1 MALAEVRIANESG
14 RAVVVLA
21 PDLTDILFAN
31 TFARRLFA
39 APGTDDGDLSLS
51 LRQLRVVAP
60 VLQEDGEAMLR
71 MKSTAEGLEVWVT
84 AHVLTSHDAQ
94 GSPIAILTAPV
105 PGARRERRAE
115 LAERLLREA
124 GSRDAAIFDAAA
136 PVLAHPSFE
145 PGSAEA
151 KAAASIAAR
160 LIESDEGRAE
170 EGRYGLWRVASDLV
184 LVEMGEEPAPAATP
198 EPPAAEGNDIAA
210 LIERLRGRGAAQLS
224 AAARQSAEEPSPP
237 QAPAEQDAAAKP
249 AAAFDSRFAGEPV
262 RFVWQT
268 DGEGRFKQLSPE
280 FAEIVGPAAADV
292 CGLAFA
298 DVAEAFG
305 FDEEGEIGALME
317 RRDTFAG
324 RTVFWPVEGT
334 DRKVSVDLA
343 ALPTYGRERV
353 FEGFRGFGIVRPA
366 EHVEDPL
373 AIGLALGREKEAV
386 RDQRSAAA
394 APAAAPEA
402 GASFGQRSA
411 RPEPRP
417 EPAGSGVVVS
427 LRERRRDGHLSDAEA
442 DAFKAIGVEL
452 APRDRATEAP
462 EGASPP
468 LDAGLEAFLAALP
481 AALLVET
488 KGRLV
493 LASHAFLEMTGYGG
507 LEDLIEAGGLEALFD
522 DTARPGEGE
531 ETVRLRR
538 ADGTL
543 LDARVQIRRVALAG
557 RSSIA
562 FSFAQASP
570 PVRDAMSGDAGEIAR
585 LTGEVEE
592 LRSVLDTA
600 TDGIVLTDPN
610 GLVRSMNGSA
620 QSLLGVD
627 ADGYAGRRFTD
638 FLAPASRA
646 VATGYLE
653 SLRDEGLAA
662 ILNDGREVTAE
673 VADRG
678 TIPLFITIGRLSGER
693 GWCVL
698 LRDIANWKAA
708 EAELVAAR
716 KQAED
721 ASLTKSRFLAN
732 ISHELRTPLNAIIG
746 FADVMTAETYGPVG
760 HERYMEYLRDIKR
773 SGHHVLD
780 LVNDL
785 LDISKIEAGKVELSF
800 EAVSLNE
807 IVGEIVSL
815 MQPQANRERVLVRS
829 TLAQA
834 VPPVVADRRTLRQ
847 IALNLISNAIRF
859 TPAGGQIVASTG
871 YDEDGSVTLRF
882 RDSGIGMTETEI
894 EIALTPFQQV
904 NSAAKERGDGTGLG
918 LPLTKAL
925 VEANKAQFHIDSIPG
940 EGTMIEITFPAQRVL
955 AH

>member
-1 MALAEVRIANESG
+1 MPSSNADIMALAEVRTANESG

-21 PDLTDILFAN
+21 ADLTSLRFAN
-31 TFARRLFA
+31 MPARRLFDVAEASGTELPA
-39 APGTDDGDLSLS
+39 A
-51 LRQLRVVAP
+51 LRRLGAIAP
-60 VLQEDGEAMLR
+60 VLQEDGEAMMR
-71 MKSTAEGLEVWVT
+71 VKSQAEGLEVWVT
-84 AHVLTSHDAQ
+84 AHLLAARDAD
-94 GSPIAILTAPV
+94 GADIAILTAPV
-105 PGARRERRAE
+105 PGARREGRAE
-115 LAERLLREA
+115 LAERLRQES
-124 GSRDAAIFDAAA
+124 GSKGAAIFGVDA
-136 PVLAHPSFE
+136 PVLPGPDFE
-145 PGSAEA
+145 EGSAETKRA
-151 KAAASIAAR
+151 VRAAASLVQSDDDRAA
-160 LIESDEGRAE
+160 DGGCA
-170 EGRYGLWRVASDLV
+170 LWQVASDLV
-184 LVEMGEEPAPAATP
+184 LVERVEQPAPHASSAS
-198 EPPAAEGNDIAA
+198 EGNDIAA
-210 LIERLRGRGAAQLS
+210 LIERLRGRGAAQF
-224 AAARQSAEEPSPP
+224 AAAPAPDPP
-237 QAPAEQDAAAKP
+237 VPVAPIEAMPAEVP
-249 AAAFDSRFAGEPV
+249 PPMFGGEPV

-268 DGEGRFKQLSPE
+268 DEEGRFRQLSPE
-280 FAEIVGPAAADV
+280 FAEVVGPAAADV

-305 FDEEGEIGALME
+305 FDEEGEIAALLE

-334 DRKVSVDLA
+334 DRRVSVDLA
-343 ALPTYGRERV
+343 ALPTYGRDRV

-373 AIGLALGREKEAV
+373 ATGRALGRRAEPANAPSE
-386 RDQRSAAA
+386 RAAA
-394 APAAAPEA
+394 TDAIAA
-402 GASFGQRSA
+402 FGQR
-411 RPEPRP
+411 PERSG
-417 EPAGSGVVVS
+417 PAEADGGVVVP
-427 LRERRRDGHLSDAEA
+427 LRERRRDANLSDAEA

-452 APRDRATEAP
+452 APAAPAP
-462 EGASPP
+462 EPT
-468 LDAGLEAFLAALP
+468 DAARAGFDRDLEALLSTLP
-481 AALLVET
+481 SGLLIET

-493 LASHAFLEMTGYGG
+493 FANAAFLAMTGY
-507 LEDLIEAGGLEALFD
+507 EDLDELVEAGGLDALFD
-522 DTARPGEGE
+522 DSARPGEGG

-538 ADGTL
+538 ADGSP
-543 LDARVQIRRVALAG
+543 LDARVQIQRVALGG

-562 FSFAQASP
+562 FSLAAAHANENA
-570 PVRDAMSGDAGEIAR
+570 PVAAEGREIER
-585 LTGEVEE
+585 LKGEVEE

-620 QSLLGVD
+620 QSLLGVKAD
-627 ADGYAGRRFTD
+627 AYAGRRFTD

-646 VATGYLE
+646 AATGYLD
-653 SLRDEGLAA
+653 SLRDEGLAG

-708 EAELVAAR
+708 EEELVAAR

-746 FADVMTAETYGPVG
+746 FADVMTAETYGPIG
-760 HERYMEYLRDIKR
+760 HDRYMEYLRDIKR

-785 LDISKIEAGKVELSF
+785 LDISKIEAGKVDLSF

-829 TLAQA
+829 TLPAA

-871 YDEDGSVTLRF
+871 YGEDGSVTLRF

-894 EIALTPFQQV
+894 GIALTPFEQV

-918 LPLTKAL
+918 LPLTKAM
-925 VEANKAQFHIDSIPG
+925 VEANKAQFHIASTPG